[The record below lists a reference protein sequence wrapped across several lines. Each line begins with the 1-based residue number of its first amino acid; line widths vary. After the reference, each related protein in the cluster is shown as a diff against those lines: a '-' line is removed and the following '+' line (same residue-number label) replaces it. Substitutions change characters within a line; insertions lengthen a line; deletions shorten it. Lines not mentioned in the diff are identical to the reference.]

1 MSSSS
6 NSSLLIKM
14 IGVFLIILI
23 TFGSIFILSKQADD
37 NSKNTP
43 EQEAARQTAVE
54 NAKKLDPNG
63 EKIVLTEELLF
74 TDYTDYYDRIQ
85 NSASVASRY
94 VPYIALGLGVVIGV
108 LSTISSI
115 SKRNAR
121 GKNVNLLVFVPAI
134 LIIVLFA
141 GAGIFISH
149 AVKTA
154 ADSYPNPE
162 NATYSITTMNIV
174 GKETKVTTDKKN
186 RKKNKNKTITTY
198 YIYYDNEK
206 GLRQSR
212 EVTKSTYEKVEKNGI
227 YFMAY
232 AEEGRLEKEFQLYDS
247 DHYMLPVDN

>member
-63 EKIVLTEELLF
+63 EKIVLAEELLF

-115 SKRNAR
+115 S
-121 GKNVNLLVFVPAI
+121 
-134 LIIVLFA
+134 
-141 GAGIFISH
+141 
-149 AVKTA
+149 
-154 ADSYPNPE
+154 
-162 NATYSITTMNIV
+162 
-174 GKETKVTTDKKN
+174 
-186 RKKNKNKTITTY
+186 
-198 YIYYDNEK
+198 
-206 GLRQSR
+206 
-212 EVTKSTYEKVEKNGI
+212 
-227 YFMAY
+227 
-232 AEEGRLEKEFQLYDS
+232 
-247 DHYMLPVDN
+247 